1 MQSLEYASRAAS
13 RTPPALHRLGDP
25 LLDLQLWMLGQD
37 RLHPEGNALARYGF
51 QRGRHPEGHGSSGY
65 LLPLNDPPGTG
76 LVCWGYGIYLGPV
89 RLIPPGDAA
98 PSRATGSPPGAPPL
112 GVVLERHAF
121 GPRVLT
127 APLALPVRAKAALG
141 ARHVPRAPLEQQ
153 AAGDGLRRVATL
165 LADYERWALRTLGHA
180 HRLQALALLP
190 RHKRRRLP
198 ATPSLADGWD
208 ALRDALPCTIGA
220 A

>member
-1 MQSLEYASRAAS
+1 MQSLEYVTRSAPH
-13 RTPPALHRLGDP
+13 TPPPLHRLGDP

-37 RLHPEGNALARYGF
+37 RLHAEGNALARYGF
-51 QRGRHPEGHGSSGY
+51 QRSRHPEGHGSSGY

-89 RLIPPGDAA
+89 RLIPPGDAP
-98 PSRATGSPPGAPPL
+98 PSRATGSPPGSPPL
-112 GVVLERHAF
+112 GVLLERHAF

-127 APLALPVRAKAALG
+127 APLALPVRAKADLG
-141 ARHVPRAPLEQQ
+141 ARHVPRPPREQR
-153 AAGDGLRRVATL
+153 AAAEGLQRVATL
-165 LADYERWALRTLGHA
+165 LAAYERWALRTLGTA
-180 HRLQALALLP
+180 HRLRALALLP

-198 ATPSLADGWD
+198 TTPSLADGWD
-208 ALRDALPCTIGA
+208 GLRDALPRLVDA